1 MKKKIA
7 RKFDLIVVLG
17 MHRSGTSAITRGLE
31 VLGVE
36 LGDNLMSPM
45 ANNNSKGFFEDLDV
59 VDLNTSL
66 LNHLGLDWHYAS
78 PVTDS
83 QVDDLIA
90 SGYLLKAADL
100 MRRKIACKRPYG
112 IKDPRLAKL
121 IPFWKKVFKHCEINV
136 GYIIV
141 VRNPISVT
149 KSLNKRDGLTSEK
162 GYMLWLDHVLTP
174 LLNTENTN
182 RIAVDFDLFIE
193 NPAKQ
198 LGRISK
204 TFDLSVNSE
213 AMSEYVRKFLDQEL
227 RHYIN
232 QPQDLAKDP
241 QIPQMVRDL
250 YAMLRTDASM
260 DQPFTLSYDQINYFT
275 SVHTHLHA
283 PFVYIDQLNQAVA
296 DRDGQLATLN
306 QTVAERDEQIATMN
320 QAVADRDGQMATLNQ
335 TVAERDEQMATLNQ
349 AVEQR
354 EAQIDDLEQ
363 KITKLSEQAEAL
375 EHIVESAKKWQKK
388 SWAKRAFHRWRE
400 PNANRKKTKFLTRL
414 SKSIRK
420 QKKNRFGLNVMNN
433 LQSKSFSTSLKWNQQ
448 KPIKNIAFHKAGKPR
463 GWVRF
468 LFFHKNRKPRQIFK
482 RIACKKS
489 GAPRPVFADWMNDNE
504 ALHGRACPVDNRMRE
519 IAARFYAEEYLKLN
533 ADVHLA
539 GVDPLTHYIK
549 HGIEESRLINK
560 EDIDLESITTSISVV
575 IPTHNRADTLENT
588 IQALFDCG
596 EGLNI
601 EVVVVNDGSQDH
613 TEEVLQRIQSKQPSL
628 RYLTIPNQGAGVAR
642 NHGAAAAKNDII
654 LFMGDDIL
662 PANRNFLAAHARY
675 HQNHDKNNFAV
686 LGKVD
691 WPPDNIFEITP
702 VMRHIQGPGGEQFG
716 YADMQPHKPWDWRFF
731 YTCNVSVKR
740 NIVDNWLNEGFSPA
754 FTGCC
759 FEDAEFAYRM
769 NKKYGIFPIL
779 YIDESVGH
787 HYHRHTVSTFLRRQ
801 HFAGAMAKVLGD
813 LHPDALVSVGF
824 GPVQQ
829 AFMTKSPQSL
839 PSIYSNL
846 ALAESIF
853 SWAQSLEENGLLGTE
868 NWHKELLHCVFRI
881 SAFLGY
887 IDNAGTTSSN
897 HSSAIEYVIDLSCS
911 PLIEALPKKYWRE
924 QGYI

>member
-1 MKKKIA
+1 MKDSDQFIESTLNAGAFEPLSLNQPHAWVGHMPFASWLMKEISPEIFVEIGSHIGNSYFSFVQSAHENRISCKCYAVDTWKGDEHAGHYDETVFQTVNQHNSQHYQAFSQLLRMTFDEALSYFDDQSIGLLHIDGLHTYEAVRHDFESWLPKMKPGGVVVFHDTIVREKKFGVWRLWNELKEQFPNHAEFLHSHGLGVIQIGSSGA
-7 RKFDLIVVLG
+7 RLKWLEPESMLKQWMLKYFTILG
-17 MHRSGTSAITRGLE
+17 QRLMERANLQQANTDSHGQSAILNRTLAER
-31 VLGVE
+31 
-36 LGDNLMSPM
+36 D
-45 ANNNSKGFFEDLDV
+45 AQLDA
-59 VDLNTSL
+59 LS
-66 LNHLGLDWHYAS
+66 HA
-78 PVTDS
+78 
-83 QVDDLIA
+83 
-90 SGYLLKAADL
+90 
-100 MRRKIACKRPYG
+100 M
-112 IKDPRLAKL
+112 
-121 IPFWKKVFKHCEINV
+121 EE
-136 GYIIV
+136 
-141 VRNPISVT
+141 RN
-149 KSLNKRDGLTSEK
+149 
-162 GYMLWLDHVLTP
+162 
-174 LLNTENTN
+174 
-182 RIAVDFDLFIE
+182 
-193 NPAKQ
+193 
-198 LGRISK
+198 
-204 TFDLSVNSE
+204 
-213 AMSEYVRKFLDQEL
+213 
-227 RHYIN
+227 
-232 QPQDLAKDP
+232 
-241 QIPQMVRDL
+241 
-250 YAMLRTDASM
+250 
-260 DQPFTLSYDQINYFT
+260 
-275 SVHTHLHA
+275 
-283 PFVYIDQLNQAVA
+283 
-296 DRDGQLATLN
+296 GQLATLN
-306 QTVAERDEQIATMN
+306 QAVEERDAKVN
-320 QAVADRDGQMATLNQ
+320 
-335 TVAERDEQMATLNQ
+335 
-349 AVEQR
+349 
-354 EAQIDDLEQ
+354 DLEH
-363 KITKLSEQAEAL
+363 KMTKLRQKAEAL
-375 EHIVESAKKWQKK
+375 EHIVESARQWQTR
-388 SWAKRAFHRWRE
+388 SWAKRAFHQWRE
-400 PNANRKKTKFLTRL
+400 PNDNRKKTKLFRRL
-414 SKSIRK
+414 CELIG
-420 QKKNRFGLNVMNN
+420 KKKRNQFGTHVMNN
-433 LQSKSFSTSLKWNQQ
+433 MQGKSVSGSSKMNQQ
-448 KPIKNIAFHKAGKPR
+448 TLVKSIAFHKAGKPR

-504 ALHGRACPVDNRMRE
+504 ALHERACPVDKQMRE
-519 IAARFYAEEYLKLN
+519 IAAIFNAEAYLKLN

-575 IPTHNRADTLENT
+575 IPTHNRADSLENT
-588 IQALFDCG
+588 IQAVFDCG

-613 TEEVLQRIQSKQPSL
+613 TEEVLQRIQSNQPSL

>member
-59 VDLNTSL
+59 VDLNISL
-66 LNHLGLDWHYAS
+66 LNHLGLDWHYVS

-90 SGYLLKAADL
+90 SGYLLKATDL
-100 MRRKIACKRPYG
+100 MRRKIAFKRPYG

-121 IPFWKKVFKHCEINV
+121 IPFWKKVFKHCELDV
-136 GYIIV
+136 GYVIV

-204 TFDLSVNSE
+204 TFNLSVNSDD
-213 AMSEYVRKFLDQEL
+213 MSEYVRKFLDQEL
-227 RHYIN
+227 RHNIN
-232 QPQDLAKDP
+232 QPDDLAKDP

-250 YAMLRTDASM
+250 YAMLRTEASM

-306 QTVAERDEQIATMN
+306 QK
-320 QAVADRDGQMATLNQ
+320 
-335 TVAERDEQMATLNQ
+335 VAERDEQMATLNQ
-349 AVEQR
+349 AVTDQDGQMATLNQTVVERDEQMATLNQAVKQR

-363 KITKLSEQAEAL
+363 KITKLSEQAEGL

-400 PNANRKKTKFLTRL
+400 PNANRKKTKLLRRL

-420 QKKNRFGLNVMNN
+420 QKKNRFGVNVMNN
-433 LQSKSFSTSLKWNQQ
+433 LQSKSFSTSLKWIQQ
-448 KPIKNIAFHKAGKPR
+448 KLIKSIAFHKAGKPR

-468 LFFHKNRKPRQIFK
+468 LVFHKNRKPRQIFK

-489 GAPRPVFADWMNDNE
+489 GEPRPTFADWMNDGGVIKHE
-504 ALHGRACPVDNRMRE
+504 KACSEENQ
-519 IAARFYAEEYLKLN
+519 IQGIIARFNADEYL
-533 ADVHLA
+533 A
-539 GVDPLTHYIK
+539 GADPLTNHIN
-549 HGIEESRLINK
+549 HGISDGSFFEK
-560 EDIDLESITTSISVV
+560 ENIDLESITTSISVV
-575 IPTHNRADTLENT
+575 IPTHNRADSLENT
-588 IQALFDCG
+588 IQSIFDRS

-601 EVVVVNDGSQDH
+601 EVVIVNDGSSDH
-613 TEEVLQRIQSKQPSL
+613 TEEVLYRIKNNQPNL

-642 NHGAAAAKNDII
+642 NHGAAVAKNDII

-662 PANRNFLAAHARY
+662 PASQNFLAAHARY
-675 HQNHDKNNFAV
+675 HQSHNRNNFAV

-691 WPPDNIFEITP
+691 WPPGDIFEITP
-702 VMRHIQGPGGEQFG
+702 VMQHIQGNGGEQFG
-716 YADMQPHKPWDWRFF
+716 YADMQAYKTWNWRFF
-731 YTCNVSVKR
+731 YTCNVSVRR
-740 NIVDNWLNEGFSPA
+740 NVIKDWLKEGFSPT
-754 FTGCC
+754 FTGCG
-759 FEDAEFAYRM
+759 FEDGEFAYRM
-769 NKKYGIFPIL
+769 NKKHGNFPIL

-813 LHPDALVSVGF
+813 LHPDALVPTGF
-824 GPVQQ
+824 IAAKQ
-829 AFMTKSPQSL
+829 ALMSNKPQDIT
-839 PSIYSNL
+839 SIYPKL
-846 ALAESIF
+846 ALAESMF
-853 SWAQSLEENGLLGTE
+853 SWAKSLEESGKLGTE
-868 NWHKELLHCVFRI
+868 NWHKQLLHSIFRI
-881 SAFLGY
+881 SALLGY
-887 IDNAGTTSSN
+887 IDNAATTSSN
-897 HSSAIEYVIDLSCS
+897 HASAFEYILDSSCVQ
-911 PLIEALPKKYWRE
+911 LINDLPKKYWRKK
-924 QGYI
+924 GYI